1 MSKKKLSSKEK
12 SVEFLKETKQNH
24 PWRLCPAGQN
34 YREGTMV
41 STYTK
46 RDGTVVRSHS
56 RKNTCANNPSG
67 KDQLYP
73 EEMKEMARRYFQKFK
88 NRPLGTLF
96 RFKEKGNL
104 YDHLIHGWVK
114 YWNDILKPQ

>member
-12 SVEFLKETKQNH
+12 SVEFLKETKQKH

-67 KDQLYP
+67 KDQLYR
-73 EEMKEMARRYFQKFK
+73 EEIQKIAENYFLSFK
-88 NRPLGTLF
+88 MNQ
-96 RFKEKGNL
+96 
-104 YDHLIHGWVK
+104 I
-114 YWNDILKPQ
+114 